1 MNELHGRRGARVSLE
16 VSIQLP
22 LARFTLEVDAR
33 LTGASV
39 AVMGRSGSGKTSL
52 LEVLAGLRRGA
63 RGRVVVG
70 GRVLLDSAAGVE
82 VPPEQRRLGY
92 VPQDAL
98 LFPHLTA
105 EQNVRFGVRKGPSSR
120 ADEAV
125 ALLELGPLL
134 RRYPATL
141 SGGEKQRVALARALA
156 TDPALLLLDEPLAA
170 LDVALKERVLPYL
183 LRVRDEARVPMLYVT
198 HQLGE
203 ARALAREALLLD
215 EGRVHAVGPASEV
228 LGATV
233 RGLLAME
240 GEGEENILEGVLE
253 RLEGGG
259 LRLRVAE
266 GLSLWVPDAP
276 ELSAGARAAYAVPAE
291 DILLSMGPLSGVS
304 ARNVLAGTVVKVEP
318 GAAGEDAALVDVA
331 GVGWV
336 VRLTHAAVRE
346 LGVAPG
352 VRVYLAVKTA
362 ACRRLR

>member
-1 MNELHGRRGARVSLE
+1 MSLSL
-16 VSIQLP
+16 SIQLP
-22 LARFTLEVDAR
+22 LARFTLEVEAR
-33 LTGASV
+33 LEGASV

-63 RGRVVVG
+63 RGCVEVG
-70 GRVLLDSAAGVE
+70 GRVLLDSGAGVD
-82 VPPEQRRLGY
+82 VRPEARRMGY

-98 LFPHLTA
+98 LFPHLTV
-105 EQNVRFGVRKGPSSR
+105 ERNVRYGVRGARHSR

-203 ARALAREALLLD
+203 ARVLAREALLLD
-215 EGRVHAVGPASEV
+215 EGRVRAVGPASEV
-228 LGATV
+228 LGPAV
-233 RGLLAME
+233 RGLLAAE
-240 GEGEENILEGVLE
+240 GEAEENILEGVLE
-253 RLEGGG
+253 RPEGGG
-259 LRLRVAE
+259 LRLRVGE

-276 ELSAGARAAYAVPAE
+276 ELAAGARAAYAVPSE
-291 DILLSMGPLSGVS
+291 DILLSTGPLTGVS
-304 ARNVLAGTVVKVEP
+304 ARNVLAGTVVRVEP
-318 GAAGEDAALVDVA
+318 AAAGEDAATVDVA
-331 GVGWV
+331 GVRWV
-336 VRLTHAAVRE
+336 VRLTAASVRE
-346 LGVAPG
+346 LGVVPG
-352 VRVYLAVKTA
+352 ARVYLAVKSA

>member
-1 MNELHGRRGARVSLE
+1 MSLE
-16 VSIQLP
+16 LDIRLP
-22 LARFTLEVDAR
+22 LARFTLEVGTR
-33 LTGASV
+33 LDGASV

-63 RGRVVVG
+63 RGRVVLD
-70 GRVLLDSAAGVE
+70 GRVLLDSVARSD
-82 VPPEQRRLGY
+82 VPPEQRRMGY

-105 EQNVRFGVRKGPSSR
+105 EQNVRFGVRPGRASR
-120 ADEAV
+120 MDEAV
-125 ALLELGPLL
+125 EILELAPLL

-203 ARALAREALLLD
+203 ARVLAREALLLD
-215 EGRVHAVGPASEV
+215 QGQVRAAGPAAEV
-228 LGATV
+228 LGAAA
-233 RGLLAME
+233 RGLLAGE

-253 RLEGGG
+253 RPDDGG
-259 LRLRVAE
+259 LRLRMQG
-266 GLSLWVPDAP
+266 GLSLWVPDSPA
-276 ELSAGARAAYAVPAE
+276 LASGTRAAYAVPAA
-291 DILLSMGPLSGVS
+291 DILLSIQPLTGVS
-304 ARNVLAGTVVKVEP
+304 ARNVMTGAVVNVEP
-318 GAAGEDAALVDVA
+318 VATGEDAATVEVA
-331 GVGWV
+331 GVRWV
-336 VRLTHAAVRE
+336 VWLTSASVRE
-346 LGVAPG
+346 LGVVPG
-352 VRVYLAVKTA
+352 ARVFLAVKTS

>member
-1 MNELHGRRGARVSLE
+1 MSL
-16 VSIQLP
+16 VLSIRLP
-22 LARFTLEVDAR
+22 LARFTLEVETR

-63 RGRVVVG
+63 RGRVEVG
-70 GRVLLDSAAGVE
+70 GRVLLDSAARVD
-82 VPPEQRRLGY
+82 VPPEARRMGY

-105 EQNVRFGVRKGPSSR
+105 GQNVRFGERQGRASR
-120 ADEAV
+120 ADEAI

-134 RRYPATL
+134 HRYPATL
-141 SGGEKQRVALARALA
+141 SGGEKQRVAMARALA

-183 LRVRDEARVPMLYVT
+183 LRVRDEAKVPMLYVT

-203 ARALAREALLLD
+203 ARVLAHEALLLD
-215 EGRVHAVGPASEV
+215 EGRVRAAGAASEV
-228 LGATV
+228 LGTAA
-233 RGLLAME
+233 RGLLAAE
-240 GEGEENILEGVLE
+240 GEVEENILEGTLE
-253 RLEGGG
+253 RPEGGG

-266 GLSLWVPDAP
+266 GLALWVPDAP
-276 ELSAGARAAYAVPAE
+276 ELSAGTRAAYAVPSE
-291 DILLSMGPLSGVS
+291 DVLLSMGPLSGVS
-304 ARNVLAGTVVKVEP
+304 ARNVLTGTVTKLEP
-318 GAAGEDAALVDVA
+318 ASAGEDAALVDVA

-336 VRLTHAAVRE
+336 VRLTAASVRE
-346 LGVAPG
+346 LGVSPG
-352 VRVYLAVKTA
+352 TRVYLAVKTA